1 MSSGDSTASPVSPT
15 PNSVY
20 GSIQNIGCVV
30 GSQIT
35 PLWERGLSKE
45 REGRRGGGGDE
56 ERADMFSESHVHLK
70 TPG

>member
-1 MSSGDSTASPVSPT
+1 
-15 PNSVY
+15 VY
-20 GSIQNIGCVV
+20 GSIKNIGCVV

-45 REGRRGGGGDE
+45 REGGRGGGGDE